1 MHFCL
6 LTAAECAA
14 HPQQQ
19 GCVRIIAD
27 AWDVEDGD
35 ISLCREMSARL
46 VAIRS
51 EHAAWAY
58 ETASVST
65 RLGTVARA
73 LRQGSSL
80 SAWWCSILY
89 ERHPKIS
96 PAFHTLYLLRT
107 AELLLCEGGC
117 TALEVHGLDATATA
131 MLQKLC
137 AAKGWEFSSGECA
150 PKKPVS
156 RLRALYEA
164 TPAPI
169 RALVR
174 LGLWLVQVKR
184 HLPRTRLAQ
193 SAKTTGTIATYFPN
207 IDVKKANEG
216 IFRSRYW
223 ESLHDALQAQTGPD
237 AVPVRWL
244 FVRFPS
250 PQGSLK
256 QCIAWARGFAAKGAD
271 GISFNY
277 LEEFLDGRDM
287 LRALVR
293 YVRLM
298 RASLGMQEEIAAHFS
313 FKGSSLDFW
322 PLLAPDYVE
331 SFRGWRCLERCLQ
344 QQGIE
349 NYVREAGRQAW
360 YTFPM
365 ENCPWERML
374 THAAHEQGTG
384 PVYGAQHSTIRPADF
399 RYFDDPRTWEDA
411 ETVPFQPDLVAG
423 NGESACSQWR
433 ACAVPEARLGKI
445 EALRYLYLAGQAGSA
460 HDFSDQ
466 LLVVTSFFED
476 ETRAHIRLLADC
488 LKEGVITASRVLIKP
503 HPYLPVEAMLEEYLG
518 SAEKPAVT
526 TTPLPQ
532 LLADHPMVWASNS
545 TTAVLEAAIMGLPVL
560 VMQPAGDFDLCPL
573 QDIAGLA
580 RTSDV
585 ASVRTALAAPAPL
598 NIAPDYLCLDTALP
612 RWRALLG
619 LAAGKE
625 QGEQA

>member
-6 LTAAECAA
+6 LTSALLAAYPAQE
-14 HPQQQ
+14 
-19 GCVRIIAD
+19 GRVRIVAD

-46 VAIRS
+46 TAIRS

-58 ETASVST
+58 ETAFVPT
-65 RLGTVARA
+65 RLGPVAGA

-117 TALEVHGLDATATA
+117 TSLEVHGLDATAA
-131 MLQKLC
+131 KVLQKLC
-137 AAKGWEFSSGECA
+137 AARGWAFRQGELA
-150 PKKPVS
+150 PKKPVPWL
-156 RLRALYEA
+156 RRIYEAIPAPFRAL
-164 TPAPI
+164 
-169 RALVR
+169 LR
-174 LGLWLVQVKR
+174 LGVWLVQVKR
-184 HLPRTRLAQ
+184 HLPRTTLAP
-193 SAKTTGTIATYFPN
+193 AERTTGTIATYFPN
-207 IDVKKANEG
+207 IDVQKAEEG

-223 ESLHDALQAQTGPD
+223 ESLHDALEAQTGPD

-244 FVRFPS
+244 FIRFPS
-250 PQGSLK
+250 PQGSLR
-256 QCIAWARGFAAKGAD
+256 QCIAWARGFAKKGVS
-271 GISFNY
+271 GTSFNY
-277 LEEFLDGRDM
+277 LEEFLDGNDM
-287 LRALVR
+287 LRAFMR
-293 YVRLM
+293 YVGIM
-298 RASLGMQEEIAAHFS
+298 RASLGIQEEIDGHFTFRDS
-313 FKGSSLDFW
+313 ALDFW
-322 PLLAPDYVE
+322 PLLAADYVE
-331 SFRGWRCLERCLQ
+331 SFRGWRCLERCLM
-344 QQGIE
+344 QQGME

-374 THAAHEQGTG
+374 CHAAHEQDTG
-384 PVYGAQHSTIRPADF
+384 PIYGAQHSTIRPADF
-399 RYFDDPRTWEDA
+399 RYFDDPRTWENA
-411 ETVPFQPDLVAG
+411 ETLAFQPDLIAG

-433 ACAVPEARLGKI
+433 ACHVPDRRLGTI

-460 HDFSDQ
+460 HEFTDQ

-476 ETRAHIRLLADC
+476 ETRPHIRLLADC
-488 LKEGVITASRVLIKP
+488 LREGIFPAAMVTIKP
-503 HPYLPVEAMLEEYLG
+503 HPYLPVDAMLEEYLG

-526 TTPLPQ
+526 TTPLPG
-532 LLADHPMVWASNS
+532 LLADHPVVWASNS

-573 QDIAGLA
+573 QDIPGLA

-585 ASVRTALAAPAPL
+585 ASVHAALAAPAPL
-598 NIAPDYLCLDTALP
+598 AIAPDYFCLDPALP
-612 RWRALLG
+612 RWRSLLG
-619 LAAGKE
+619 LAGQKDSANT
-625 QGEQA
+625 